1 MLLKNTRL
9 DFKISFLH
17 FLSLF
22 LVLKLSNEQNQTS
35 YHSALKPFKP
45 YSLLEKFKY
54 VKKVKKV
61 AILTIKSK
69 NQKSIKSSM
78 KIKET
83 EMDIAIQGR
92 STMRSSH
99 SIR

>member
-1 MLLKNTRL
+1 MLLKKIRL

-17 FLSLF
+17 FLPSF
-22 LVLKLSNEQNQTS
+22 LVLKVTNEQNQTS
-35 YHSALKPFKP
+35 YHSVLKSVKP
-45 YSLLEKFKY
+45 SSLLKEYKY

-69 NQKSIKSSM
+69 NQKSIKSST

-83 EMDIAIQGR
+83 QVDIAIQGR

>member
-1 MLLKNTRL
+1 MK
-9 DFKISFLH
+9 
-17 FLSLF
+17 
-22 LVLKLSNEQNQTS
+22 E
-35 YHSALKPFKP
+35 
-45 YSLLEKFKY
+45 
-54 VKKVKKV
+54 KKV

-69 NQKSIKSSM
+69 NQKSIKSST

>member
-1 MLLKNTRL
+1 MKGNKFYYLLLKVT
-9 DFKISFLH
+9 
-17 FLSLF
+17 
-22 LVLKLSNEQNQTS
+22 NEQNQTS
-35 YHSALKPFKP
+35 YHSVLKSVKP
-45 YSLLEKFKY
+45 YSLLKEYKY

-69 NQKSIKSSM
+69 NQKSIKSST

-83 EMDIAIQGR
+83 QMDIAIQGR
-92 STMRSSH
+92 STMRLSH